1 MKNGEEKAARKSA
14 ERKGSGGN
22 DRVAT
27 KTRGKGKKAAKIAA
41 VTFAVLFAACGI
53 VMLGGFLWFR
63 SWAEGVELD
72 PSLLPTATAI
82 PVVLDRNG
90 NDMGYATDD
99 YVAPGSLPE
108 HVGAAFVALED
119 RRFYSHHGYDPR
131 GILRAVFNNIR
142 AGRTVEGGSTITQQ
156 LVKNTHLSSERTLSR
171 KLKEIAL
178 AMKIEKEF
186 SKDEILSM
194 YLSVIYFGAGAY
206 GIGDASRVYFGKTP
220 EELTVAEAATLAG
233 ILKNPSAYSPKNDI
247 EKARERR
254 DHVLDVM
261 CREGYID
268 ENERDA
274 AKGEK
279 LVLAGDE
286 SADDPA
292 RCYVAEAI
300 KEACNMLGITEY
312 MLGNSGLVISTAYDP
327 EAQEV
332 LVRENSDRAN
342 YSADDVAG
350 AAALVDNATGE
361 VLAYHSTLG
370 YKIARQGG
378 SALKPLV
385 VYAPALETGAVT
397 LATPLRD
404 ERTDFGGYSPENFGG
419 VYYGDTT
426 PREALKRSMNTAAVK
441 VMTYIGAERA
451 VKCGSALG
459 LPLTQNDEN
468 LALALGAT
476 EKGLDPVTLAGA
488 YATFAR
494 EGNFVR
500 PHFVKSISEDGRKV
514 CSADITARK
523 VFSRETSALVTDCLK
538 DTVRDGTARSL
549 SVLPFDIAGKTGT
562 VQKSDSANSDAWSV
576 SYTTRH
582 TLAVWHGGDD
592 MTELGGGHPTKQAA
606 KIWKAL
612 CEGDPPP
619 AFLLPRGVR
628 RENVDVYS
636 TFRNKKVTL
645 AVADTPMKYVKSEL
659 FASSFRPTEDG
670 SAFIAPLPRFT
681 AETSDGVVT
690 LNVQTEPAFDI
701 KLTCTDALGT
711 RTVGTISGETGAF
724 VREKGMD
731 TRPPRVGDGI
741 FGIPLASG
749 TEKGED
755 IFRTRTVTVTH
766 TPFSMGG
773 MVTYTL
779 TLVLPESGK
788 EMGSAS
794 AVCFP

>member
-22 DRVAT
+22 DPVAT
-27 KTRGKGKKAAKIAA
+27 KTRGKGKKAAKIAV
-41 VTFAVLFAACGI
+41 VTFAVLFAICGI

-247 EKARERR
+247 EKARKRR

-261 CREGYID
+261 CTEGYID
-268 ENERDA
+268 EDERDA

-279 LVLAGDE
+279 LVLSGDE

-459 LPLTQNDEN
+459 LPLTKNDEN

-500 PHFVKSISEDGRKV
+500 PHFVRNISKDGRKV
-514 CSADITARK
+514 RSADITARK
-523 VFSRETSALVTDCLK
+523 VFSREKSALITDCLK
-538 DTVRDGTARSL
+538 DTVREGTARSL

-562 VQKSDSANSDAWSV
+562 VQKSGLVNSDAWSV

-659 FASSFRPTEDG
+659 FTSSFRPTEDS

-724 VREKGMD
+724 MREKGMD

-749 TEKGED
+749 TEKSED
-755 IFRTRTVTVTH
+755 IFRSRTVTVTH
-766 TPFSMGG
+766 TPFSMDG

>member
-22 DRVAT
+22 DPVAT

-41 VTFAVLFAACGI
+41 VTFAVLFAICGI

-206 GIGDASRVYFGKTP
+206 GIGDASRVYFGKT
-220 EELTVAEAATLAG
+220 
-233 ILKNPSAYSPKNDI
+233 
-247 EKARERR
+247 
-254 DHVLDVM
+254 
-261 CREGYID
+261 
-268 ENERDA
+268 
-274 AKGEK
+274 
-279 LVLAGDE
+279 GDE

-332 LVRENSDRAN
+332 LVRENSYRAN

-419 VYYGDTT
+419 VYLRRHHPSRSPEKIHEHRSRQSDDLHRRGAR
-426 PREALKRSMNTAAVK
+426 REVWQR
-441 VMTYIGAERA
+441 
-451 VKCGSALG
+451 
-459 LPLTQNDEN
+459 
-468 LALALGAT
+468 
-476 EKGLDPVTLAGA
+476 AGA
-488 YATFAR
+488 PSHSKRRKSGAR
-494 EGNFVR
+494 A
-500 PHFVKSISEDGRKV
+500 GRH
-514 CSADITARK
+514 RK
-523 VFSRETSALVTDCLK
+523 RA
-538 DTVRDGTARSL
+538 
-549 SVLPFDIAGKTGT
+549 
-562 VQKSDSANSDAWSV
+562 
-576 SYTTRH
+576 
-582 TLAVWHGGDD
+582 
-592 MTELGGGHPTKQAA
+592 
-606 KIWKAL
+606 
-612 CEGDPPP
+612 
-619 AFLLPRGVR
+619 
-628 RENVDVYS
+628 
-636 TFRNKKVTL
+636 
-645 AVADTPMKYVKSEL
+645 
-659 FASSFRPTEDG
+659 
-670 SAFIAPLPRFT
+670 
-681 AETSDGVVT
+681 
-690 LNVQTEPAFDI
+690 
-701 KLTCTDALGT
+701 
-711 RTVGTISGETGAF
+711 
-724 VREKGMD
+724 
-731 TRPPRVGDGI
+731 
-741 FGIPLASG
+741 
-749 TEKGED
+749 
-755 IFRTRTVTVTH
+755 
-766 TPFSMGG
+766 
-773 MVTYTL
+773 
-779 TLVLPESGK
+779 
-788 EMGSAS
+788 
-794 AVCFP
+794 